1 MIIVKK
7 IKKYKKALYKRE
19 NVWYNIIVAHYA
31 VHNVNNP
38 STKLTGKARLGKYLP
53 YARLGEYFKEVYLL

>member
-1 MIIVKK
+1 MTIICSDKVKMPLEK
-7 IKKYKKALYKRE
+7 WE